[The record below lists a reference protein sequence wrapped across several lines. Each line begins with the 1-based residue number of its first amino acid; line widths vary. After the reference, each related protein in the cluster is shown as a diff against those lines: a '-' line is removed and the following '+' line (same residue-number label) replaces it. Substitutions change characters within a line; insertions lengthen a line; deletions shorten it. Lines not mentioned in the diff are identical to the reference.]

1 MAKVYLDG
9 ISYKQ
14 FGQEIFFT
22 QLRLKTLLALFEV
35 DTNVQ
40 RELDPQRKLEIR
52 TFILNN
58 IERGSKFHF
67 TSFLFSGRN
76 QIKKD
81 EQGYFL
87 SPGAKLY
94 ILDGQHRSYALEA
107 AIIMLKSALNAIEFI
122 KHEEKMAQLK
132 AQIDYLENF
141 PITLQI
147 YLDLNEKQERQLFSD
162 VNTERKEAHP
172 GQLLQYDHRDA
183 YSIMT
188 RDLAKRL
195 QGSMEIELYAS
206 RAVNS
211 SSALTSLVMMKRCLV
226 ALFDGL
232 YVQKSGEVKFQ
243 YPQQEVEQIAEAF
256 FLKWLE
262 IFPKR
267 AHKRTEYVTGL
278 TGIQIALALTV
289 HNLMKERNIS
299 YLEAIDLL
307 SHLKKFSWRHTDPIF
322 EFLYSDEKKCIIGHS
337 NTHSIRRIK
346 NEFMNM
352 IKNELAV
359 RV

>member
-9 ISYKQ
+9 IAYRQ
-14 FGQEIFFT
+14 FGHEVFFT
-22 QLRLKTLLALFEV
+22 TLRLKTLLAIFEV
-35 DTNVQ
+35 DANVQ

-58 IERGSKFHF
+58 VERGSTFQF
-67 TSFLFSGRN
+67 MPFIFSARN
-76 QIKKD
+76 QIQKD
-81 EQGYFL
+81 EQGHFL
-87 SPGAKLY
+87 SPGAKLF
-94 ILDGQHRSYALEA
+94 IIDGQHRNLALEA

-122 KHEEKMAQLK
+122 KHEEKIAKLK
-132 AQIDYLENF
+132 AQIEQLENF

-147 YLDLNEKQERQLFSD
+147 YLDLTEKQERQMFSD
-162 VNTERKEAHP
+162 VNTERKEANP

-188 RDLAKRL
+188 RELAQRL
-195 QGSMEIELYAS
+195 QKHMDIELYAS
-206 RAVNS
+206 RVVNS

-232 YVQKSGEVKFQ
+232 HVQKAGEVTFQ

-267 AHKRTEYVTGL
+267 AHRRTEFVTGL
-278 TGIQIALALTV
+278 TGIQIALAHTVYHLT
-289 HNLMKERNIS
+289 KERNIS
-299 YLEAIDLL
+299 HLEAINLL
-307 SHLKKFSWRHTDPIF
+307 SHLKNISWQHTDPIF
-322 EFLYSDEKKCIIGHS
+322 EFLYSHEKRCIAGHS
-337 NTHSIRRIK
+337 SSTAIRKIK
-346 NEFMNM
+346 NEFLKIIN
-352 IKNELAV
+352 NEMV
-359 RV
+359 VKI